1 MLDNLEN
8 KVIESFD
15 NYEIKLTGND
25 ILTKFRNKKVKKVNK
40 PALISSCLGFSFA
53 CALLVILV
61 PNIISDEKEV
71 INKKVNQKEYAV
83 ELISAS
89 NSFDKLLPKEDLS
102 KKELFDFDIDVEDI
116 LFSDFKNFE
125 SSAFINLNESNV
137 EYEFKEE
144 ENTLYDITYSYKG
157 ILKDNTL
164 NQNYIFYYNMDEDKN
179 ISGVFFN
186 DFLENNEVIT
196 IKVETLVNKVNDEY
210 LLNSSYTPQVF
221 GQDLSYIFNVKDLDL
236 NTKKYSYT
244 LMEEELFSYSISNIE
259 NKMKISYS
267 TLGEE
272 TSSYEM
278 NKLSESSYSVNFTLY
293 DFISGSF
300 EVIYNL
306 ENKDYEI
313 KNINF
318 NFLPTK

>member
-53 CALLVILV
+53 CALLVILI
-61 PNIISDEKEV
+61 PNILNNEKEV
-71 INKKVNQKEYAV
+71 INKKVNQKEYAL

-89 NSFDKLLPKEDLS
+89 NSFDKLLSKEDLS

-164 NQNYIFYYNMDEDKN
+164 DQNYIFYYNMDEDKN

-186 DFLENNEVIT
+186 NFI
-196 IKVETLVNKVNDEY
+196 
-210 LLNSSYTPQVF
+210 
-221 GQDLSYIFNVKDLDL
+221 IF
-236 NTKKYSYT
+236 
-244 LMEEELFSYSISNIE
+244 
-259 NKMKISYS
+259 
-267 TLGEE
+267 
-272 TSSYEM
+272 
-278 NKLSESSYSVNFTLY
+278 
-293 DFISGSF
+293 
-300 EVIYNL
+300 
-306 ENKDYEI
+306 
-313 KNINF
+313 
-318 NFLPTK
+318 

>member
-25 ILTKFRNKKVKKVNK
+25 VLTKYRNKKVKKVNK

-61 PNIISDEKEV
+61 PNILNNEKEV
-71 INKKVNQKEYAV
+71 INKKVNQKEYAL

-89 NSFDKLLPKEDLS
+89 NSFDKLLPKEELN
-102 KKELFDFDIDVEDI
+102 KKELFDLDFNVEDI

-164 NQNYIFYYNMDEDKN
+164 DQNYIFYYNMDEDKN

-186 DFLENNEVIT
+186 DFLEGNELIT
-196 IKVETLVNKVNDEY
+196 IKVETLVCKVNDEY

-221 GQDLSYIFNVKDLDL
+221 GQDLPYIFNVNDIDL
-236 NTKKYSYT
+236 NTKKFTYS
-244 LMEEELFSYSISNIE
+244 LMNEELFSYSISNE
-259 NKMKISYS
+259 NNKTMVSYS
-267 TLGEE
+267 KFNEE
-272 TSSYEM
+272 TSNYEM
-278 NKLSESSYSVNFTLY
+278 TKVNEGLYNVNFNLY
-293 DFISGSF
+293 DFINGSF
-300 EVIYNL
+300 KVIYNL

-318 NFLPTK
+318 DFLPTN

>member
-25 ILTKFRNKKVKKVNK
+25 VLTKYRNKKVKKVNK

-61 PNIISDEKEV
+61 PNILNNEKEV
-71 INKKVNQKEYAV
+71 INKKVNQKEYAL

-89 NSFDKLLPKEDLS
+89 NSFDKLLPKEELN
-102 KKELFDFDIDVEDI
+102 KKELFDLDFNVEDI

-144 ENTLYDITYSYKG
+144 ENIFYDISYSYKG

-164 NQNYIFYYNMDEDKN
+164 DQNYIFYYNMDEDKN
-179 ISGVFFN
+179 INGVFFN

-196 IKVETLVNKVNDEY
+196 IKVETLVRKVNDEY

-221 GQDLSYIFNVKDLDL
+221 GQDLSYVFNVNDLDL

-278 NKLSESSYSVNFTLY
+278 SKLSESSYSVNFTLY

-318 NFLPTK
+318 DFLPTK

>member
-53 CALLVILV
+53 VALLVILV
-61 PNIISDEKEV
+61 PNILNNEKEV

-179 ISGVFFN
+179 INGVFFN

-221 GQDLSYIFNVKDLDL
+221 GQDLSNVKDLDL

-244 LMEEELFSYSISNIE
+244 LMEEELFSYIISNIE

-278 NKLSESSYSVNFTLY
+278 SKLSESTYSVNFTLY

>member
-278 NKLSESSYSVNFTLY
+278 NKLNESSYSVNFTLY

>member
-164 NQNYIFYYNMDEDKN
+164 DQNYIFYYNMDEDKN

-221 GQDLSYIFNVKDLDL
+221 GQDLSYVFNVNDLDL

>member
-61 PNIISDEKEV
+61 PNILSDEKEV
-71 INKKVNQKEYAV
+71 INKKVNQKEYAL

-137 EYEFKEE
+137 EYEFKE
-144 ENTLYDITYSYKG
+144 
-157 ILKDNTL
+157 KDNTL
-164 NQNYIFYYNMDEDKN
+164 DQNYIFYYNMDEDKN
-179 ISGVFFN
+179 INGVFFN

-196 IKVETLVNKVNDEY
+196 IKVETLVSKVNDEY

-221 GQDLSYIFNVKDLDL
+221 GQDLTYVFNVNDLDL

-278 NKLSESSYSVNFTLY
+278 SKLSESSYSVNFTLY
-293 DFISGSF
+293 DFINGSF

-318 NFLPTK
+318 DFLPTK

>member
-15 NYEIKLTGND
+15 NYDIKLTGND

-61 PNIISDEKEV
+61 PNILNEEKEV
-71 INKKVNQKEYAV
+71 INKKVNQKEYAL

-89 NSFDKLLPKEDLS
+89 NSFDKLLPKEELT
-102 KKELFDFDIDVEDI
+102 KKELFDFDFNVEDI

-164 NQNYIFYYNMDEDKN
+164 DQNYIFYYNMDENKN
-179 ISGVFFN
+179 IKGVFFN
-186 DFLENNEVIT
+186 DFLEGNEVIT
-196 IKVETLVNKVNDEY
+196 IKVETLVSRVNDEY
-210 LLNSSYTPQVF
+210 LLNSSYIPQVF
-221 GQDLSYIFNVKDLDL
+221 GQDIPYVFNVNDLDL
-236 NTKKYSYT
+236 NTKKYTYT
-244 LMEEELFSYSISNIE
+244 LMEEEVFSYSIYNE
-259 NKMKISYS
+259 NNKIKVSYS
-267 TLGEE
+267 RFNEE
-272 TSSYEM
+272 TSNYEM
-278 NKLSESSYSVNFTLY
+278 SKLSESSYSVNFDLY
-293 DFISGSF
+293 DFIKGSF
-300 EVIYNL
+300 DVIYNL

-318 NFLPTK
+318 DF

>member
-164 NQNYIFYYNMDEDKN
+164 DQNYIFYYNMDEDKN

-221 GQDLSYIFNVKDLDL
+221 GQDLSYFNVKDLDL